1 MALSSSTRLALLLA
15 AWLALPVAVAG
26 AQAIDVRAISFGIGG
41 GVSVPVSA
49 AHHAYRNGFNGGAFV
64 RLDFGRVPWALRA
77 DFSYQN
83 FELQPGQIPAL
94 GQPGGGTGTLLGGIG
109 SAQFYLRRG
118 KIRPYLLAG
127 AGAYSVRTEFD
138 AQALA
143 TQSETRF
150 GVRGGAGVLL
160 TFGSLLL
167 YAEGGLDHIMPP
179 SGGAANDAVRVAP
192 LTVGVVF

>member
-1 MALSSSTRLALLLA
+1 MALRPSYRLALVLA
-15 AWLALPVAVAG
+15 ACLALPAGVAG
-26 AQAIDVRAISFGIGG
+26 AQQIDVRAISFGIGG
-41 GVSVPVSA
+41 GVSVPFSSA
-49 AHHAYRNGFNGGAFV
+49 RDDYRNGFNGGAFV
-64 RLDFGRVPWALRA
+64 RLDFGRVPWAVRA

-83 FELQPGQIPAL
+83 FELQPGQIPVL

-109 SAQFYLRRG
+109 SAQYYLRPG
-118 KIRPYLLAG
+118 KLRPYLLAG

-143 TQSETRF
+143 TKSETRF

-160 TFGSLLL
+160 TLGSLLL
-167 YAEGGLDHIMPP
+167 YAEGGVDHILPP
-179 SGGAANDAVRVAP
+179 SGGAGGDAVRAAP

>member
-1 MALSSSTRLALLLA
+1 MALKPTTRLALLLA
-15 AWLALPVAVAG
+15 AWFAIPLGVAG
-26 AQAIDVRAISFGIGG
+26 AQAVDVRAISFGIGG
-41 GVSVPVSA
+41 GVSVPFSA
-49 AHHAYRNGFNGGAFV
+49 ARHVYRNGFNGGAFV
-64 RLDFGRVPWALRA
+64 RLDFGRVPWAVRA

-94 GQPGGGTGTLLGGIG
+94 GQSGGGTGTLLGGIG
-109 SAQFYLRRG
+109 SAQFYLRPG

-127 AGAYSVRTEFD
+127 AGAYAVRTEYD

-143 TQSETRF
+143 AQSETRF

-167 YAEGGLDHIMPP
+167 YAEGGVDHIMPP
-179 SGGAANDAVRVAP
+179 SGSAASDAVRAAP